1 MLWLVFWILL
11 AAVLSGACSILEAA
25 FLSAPMPALHLR
37 AAAGSR
43 GARTLLDL
51 RRRRPADAL
60 SAILF
65 VNTFAVM
72 VGATFAGA
80 VAAGLWGEST
90 VPWVSVTMTL
100 LLLFVSEIGPKTYA
114 ASHAAQLSEGVGLV
128 LGGLLVL
135 LAPILPV
142 FRAVTAALSG
152 SEDSLTRRALAAMIA
167 MAPEEGVLGSDES
180 DLIGHIVYMA
190 NVTVRDIHTPLDMTV
205 MLPETAPASEFLTNG
220 EVQAFSRIPIYRGDR
235 SNVVGYVALREVL
248 LHLASGGSPRV
259 EVSQFARP
267 LPRLL
272 ASLRVHEATRAML
285 NAHEAIALVVDADG
299 HVPGIVALE
308 NLLETLTGIAIT
320 DEQPDASARPGADD
334 RRHDRLAAL
343 RRRRGRWVSDVGD

>member
-1 MLWLVFWILL
+1 MLWLVFWVVL
-11 AAVLSGACSILEAA
+11 AGVLSGGCSILEAT
-25 FLSAPMPALHLR
+25 FLSVQMPVLHLR

-65 VNTFAVM
+65 VNTLALM

-80 VAAGLWGEST
+80 VAASLWGEPT
-90 VPWVSVTMTL
+90 VPWVSVAMTL

-114 ASHAAQLSEGVGLV
+114 ASHAARLAEGVGLV

-135 LAPILPV
+135 LAPLLPV
-142 FRAVTAALSG
+142 FRAVTDALSG
-152 SEDSLTRRALAAMIA
+152 NEHVLTRRVLAALIA
-167 MAPEEGVLGSDES
+167 LAPEEGVLGTDES

-190 NVTVRDIHTPLDMTV
+190 QVTVRDIQTPLDMTV
-205 MLPETAPASEFLTNG
+205 MLPDTAPASAFLADG
-220 EVQAFSRIPIYRGDR
+220 EVMAFSRIPVYRGER
-235 SNVVGYVALREVL
+235 PNVVGYVAQRDVL
-248 LHLASGGSPRV
+248 QHLAAGGASGD
-259 EVSQFARP
+259 EVARFVHP

-272 ASLRVHEATRAML
+272 ASLRVQEATRAML
-285 NAHEAIALVVDADG
+285 GAHEAIALVVDGDG
-299 HVPGIVALE
+299 RVSGIVALE
-308 NLLETLTGIAIT
+308 DLLETLTGIAIT
-320 DEQPDASARPGADD
+320 DEPPDASARPGADD

-343 RRRRGRWVSDVGD
+343 RERRGRWVSGAHD